1 MGENHYKEHKKIAKT
16 LLDWLA
22 AVGGIMTIFLTGFS
36 VLFGG
41 MINFIW
47 SVSYIQEIDDEK
59 AGVPKEKRIKPTFC
73 GSLRLYLIGN
83 SLWSKLCF
91 CFRCCLK
98 GSQKK
103 HKTLKKKLK
112 SVEKHMKSI
121 DDDFNL
127 TKLMDKMK
135 AFIKKHEA

>member
-1 MGENHYKEHKKIAKT
+1 MQCTFTLSNTYQEQKKIAKT

-47 SVSYIQEIDDEK
+47 SVSYIQKIDDVK
-59 AGVPKEKRIKPTFC
+59 AGVPKEKRVKPTFC

-83 SLWSKLCF
+83 SL
-91 CFRCCLK
+91 
-98 GSQKK
+98 
-103 HKTLKKKLK
+103 
-112 SVEKHMKSI
+112 
-121 DDDFNL
+121 
-127 TKLMDKMK
+127 
-135 AFIKKHEA
+135 